1 VSTTLG
7 SLGIYQTLINLL
19 KPVVEA
25 EKLHKNFVSILRH
38 SKKEDGEELLRWCK
52 GFPDRD
58 KKLVKEFQTTFNSS
72 FWEIYLY
79 ALFNEIGLP
88 MDWAHSSPDFVVE
101 YNNRKVIIEATI
113 AAAASGKTP
122 EWEKNI
128 KEAPPTRFKEMNIES
143 IIRLSN
149 SIVSK
154 CRKYK
159 EKYSKLEHVRSNP
172 FVIAVAPFEQPHF
185 NLQCE
190 TPIMALLYD
199 FYVDEDAYNDDPQL
213 YPNGP
218 PDVSLGFV
226 EKDNGAEIELGLF
239 KDDSHS
245 EISAIILST
254 TATWGKVESMSKS
267 TEFRFINTVWW
278 SESDLKP
285 IYKCSTSDNVKENI
299 RDGLFV
305 LHNPFS
311 KRPVDPEM
319 YNHKG
324 ITQVFFDPMTK
335 IITKKRNGLFL
346 MHRQSMN
353 IGIK

>member
-1 VSTTLG
+1 M
-7 SLGIYQTLINLL
+7 NLFE
-19 KPVVEA
+19 PVVDV
-25 EKLHKNFVSILRH
+25 KKQHKNFVSILKK
-38 SKKEDGEELLRWCK
+38 SKEADRQELLRWCE

-58 KKLVKEFQTTFNSS
+58 KKLVIEFQTTFNSS

-79 ALFNEIGLP
+79 AVFSEINLQ
-88 MDWAHSSPDFVVE
+88 MDWKHPTPDFIVK
-101 YNNRKVIIEATI
+101 YNDRKIVIEATI

-122 EWEKNI
+122 EWEKDLS
-128 KEAPPTRFKEMNIES
+128 KAPPTRFKKMNIES

-149 SIVSK
+149 SINSK
-154 CRKYK
+154 CRKYN

-199 FYVDEDAYNDDPQL
+199 FYVDEDEYNDNPHL

-226 EKDNGAEIELGLF
+226 EKENGSEIELGIF
-239 KDDSHS
+239 ENNSHS

-254 TATWGKVESMSKS
+254 TATWGKVESMSS
-267 TEFRFINTVWW
+267 FAGVRFINTVWW
-278 SESDLKP
+278 SESDKEPL
-285 IYKCSTSDNVKENI
+285 YKSSTTDNVEENV

-305 LHNPFS
+305 FHNPYA
-311 KRPVDPEM
+311 KRPLDPEM
-319 YNHKG
+319 FNHEG
-324 ITQVFFDPMTK
+324 ITQVFVDPKTK
-335 IITKKRNGLFL
+335 QITKKRNGLFL

-353 IGIK
+353 IGVK